1 MAEVARFTVSV
12 ESDLL
17 EEFDAYCNEEHLATR
32 SEAVRKMIRDTLTR
46 KAWAS
51 DEVEV
56 AGTLTVVYDHHR
68 PQLRDRFADIQ
79 HQHNELIV
87 STLHAHLSHDVCLEV
102 IVLRGPAGQL
112 RDLASKLKGLK
123 GIFKGELVMA
133 SHDDV
138 KTSDGGHS
146 HDHAH

>member
-1 MAEVARFTVSV
+1 MSEVVRFTVSV

-17 EEFDAYCNEEHLATR
+17 EDFDSYCKEEHLATR

-68 PQLRDRFADIQ
+68 PQLRDRFTDIQ

-87 STLHAHLSHDVCLEV
+87 STLHAHLSHDICLEV
-102 IVLRGPAGQL
+102 IILRGPAGQL

-133 SHDDV
+133 SHEETVGEDH
-138 KTSDGGHS
+138 G
-146 HDHAH
+146 HDHDHKH